1 MVILHDFDKLEFL
14 QKICL
19 LQDIGDN
26 KNFEAAPELFNLYE
40 NPLGDDAVDYMV
52 TNTLRELLGQ
62 NEQLTVDGLKY
73 DGLRV
78 KKLCIQLSGEKRF
91 QTAAPLILDMV
102 DREKYAD
109 LLREIMVAL
118 DELRPPEYLG
128 ICRKLIFH
136 PDMTIASLAIESL
149 GSFQDRDSMESLMEI
164 ISTGEADEQYHEC
177 SLVVW
182 KAIET
187 LGGMPGESP
196 LSFLVSK
203 IHHRNPA
210 ARRIIH
216 QVLVAKGLE
225 VIPFLE
231 KIFDGTNNDHIIL
244 ASNILGL
251 IGDKKGGEL
260 MVRYFDRGLP
270 IDPNVK
276 YSMYEAFG
284 NISFMKGLICLT
296 DGLTEKDTMIL
307 TAVVSSLNRQ
317 VNPGIIKK
325 ISQLIQTD
333 PDQGQ
338 RLLQAIVTSTA
349 LNIFEQLYQDENLAV
364 ALIDKIRNSRDKEI
378 VSEFN
383 AKLEKMEGPL
393 VKTGLE
399 KTKGFQTD
407 VTGIKVLAV
416 DDSKAMRL
424 FYRTA
429 LSDMGLE
436 VLTAANGQDALN
448 LLELGEEAHLI
459 VTDMNMPVMDG
470 IEFTRQARNLAQ
482 TKDIPIIMITTES
495 EASQIKL
502 AENAGVNILLKKP
515 FSPET
520 LQEKARQLLGEKQVL
535 SLGGSH

>member
-1 MVILHDFDKLEFL
+1 MVILHDFEKLEFL

-26 KNFEAAPELFNLYE
+26 KNFEAAPELFDLYE
-40 NPLGDDAVDYMV
+40 KPLGDDAVDYMI

-62 NEQLTVDGLKY
+62 KEELTVTGLKY

-78 KKLCIQLSGEKRF
+78 KKLCVQLSGEKLF
-91 QTAAPLILDMV
+91 HSAAPLILEMV
-102 DREKYAD
+102 DQDKYSD

-118 DELRPPEYLG
+118 DELRPPEYLD
-128 ICRKLIFH
+128 ICRKLISH
-136 PDMTIASLAIESL
+136 PDMTIASLAIEGL
-149 GSFQDRDSMESLMEI
+149 GSFQDRDSMESLMDI
-164 ISTGEADEQYHEC
+164 ISMGEADEQYHEC

-187 LGGMPGESP
+187 LGGMPGERP

-216 QVLVAKGLE
+216 QVLVAKGAE
-225 VIPFLE
+225 VLPFLD
-231 KIFDGTNNDHIIL
+231 KIFDGDNTDHIIL

-251 IGDKKGGEL
+251 IGDRKGGEL

-276 YSMYEAFG
+276 YAMYEAFG
-284 NISFMKGLICLT
+284 NLSFMKGLICLM
-296 DGLTEKDTMIL
+296 DGLTEKDPMIL

-325 ISQLIQTD
+325 ISQLVQTD

-338 RLLQAIVTSTA
+338 RLLQAIVTAAA
-349 LNIFEQLYQDENLAV
+349 LNIFEQLYRDEKLAD
-364 ALIDKIRNSRDKEI
+364 ALIDKIRNSKDKEI
-378 VSEFN
+378 ISEFS
-383 AKLEKMEGPL
+383 AKLEKMEGVSRKPD
-393 VKTGLE
+393 LE
-399 KTKGFQTD
+399 KLQGIQTD

-448 LLELGEEAHLI
+448 LLELGEDAHLI

-470 IEFTRQARNLAQ
+470 IEFTRQVRNLDQ
-482 TKDIPIIMITTES
+482 TKEVPIIMITTES

-502 AENAGVNILLKKP
+502 AENAGVDILLKKP
-515 FSPET
+515 FPPET
-520 LQEKARQLLGEKQVL
+520 LQEKARQLVDKG
-535 SLGGSH
+535 STGGSH